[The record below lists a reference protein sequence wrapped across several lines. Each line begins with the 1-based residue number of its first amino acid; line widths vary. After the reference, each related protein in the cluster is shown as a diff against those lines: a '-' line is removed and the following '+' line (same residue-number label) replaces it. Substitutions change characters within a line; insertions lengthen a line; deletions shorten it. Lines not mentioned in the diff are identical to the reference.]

1 MVFAFLKLVSFPRNT
16 LREEETKVNANYRI
30 VEERSG
36 KFLSLI
42 FAIFSSGSLLCELE
56 NSENVH
62 FPQKLLC
69 TFHLT
74 CKYSFV
80 TVGESILRNRYF
92 IDHFRHFLNN
102 YEKVD
107 CAFSLLFSFFFFW
120 WHSFVLEIFIFKR
133 DDVPCMQFPLLIFT
147 ANHSLTMKD
156 ISLFFLQK
164 NITIRKSKAYCCHF
178 TSNIADR
185 GSLRLN
191 F

>member
-107 CAFSLLFSFFFFW
+107 CAFSLLFSFF
-120 WHSFVLEIFIFKR
+120 
-133 DDVPCMQFPLLIFT
+133 
-147 ANHSLTMKD
+147 
-156 ISLFFLQK
+156 LFFLMALFRSW
-164 NITIRKSKAYCCHF
+164 NIYF
-178 TSNIADR
+178 
-185 GSLRLN
+185 
-191 F
+191 

>member
-42 FAIFSSGSLLCELE
+42 FAIFPSGSLLCELE

-107 CAFSLLFSFFFFW
+107 CAFSLLFSFFFFFDGTLSFLKYLFLNATMYHVCNF
-120 WHSFVLEIFIFKR
+120 HS
-133 DDVPCMQFPLLIFT
+133 
-147 ANHSLTMKD
+147 
-156 ISLFFLQK
+156 
-164 NITIRKSKAYCCHF
+164 
-178 TSNIADR
+178 
-185 GSLRLN
+185 
-191 F
+191 